1 MNFCAKLDRKPT
13 KKKKKKSI
21 QGPISLKWIEG
32 D

>member
-1 MNFCAKLDRKPT
+1 MNFCAKLE
-13 KKKKKKSI
+13 KKTYQKKKSI